1 MLEPEDFALYTTYE
15 NACPDYYRDILSLTG
30 DEPAECLMVGNDAS
44 EDMAAETLGMQVFLL
59 TDCLIN
65 REQKDISRWPHGGFA
80 ELKKLI
86 FG

>member
-1 MLEPEDFALYTTYE
+1 
-15 NACPDYYRDILSLTG
+15 
-30 DEPAECLMVGNDAS
+30 MVGNDAS